1 MPSNRKPNFCTYQI
15 QQYFK
20 IRADHKEFSE
30 SSNCAKQLVN
40 NFLTYYERLS
50 VRDRQK
56 QIKRKNSCLMTAQT
70 YLSLF
75 KKKLA
80 QQDSSIP
87 PQFLKQLRL
96 NKEQHASIVKAKNE
110 KLHANAI
117 NLPSVNADLII
128 KDCRSCLATS
138 QDPYKKLIALACLTG
153 RRVSELLVTI
163 SFDPP
168 KNRHT
173 STHLKY
179 WSHVTGFLKQR
190 SKDPDRVISRELP
203 LFDSRT
209 NIVQALRFVRE
220 QLGTGSYTGQSWAP
234 TITVQEANRK
244 HAKPVSRSMRK
255 HCNVICNIHQFRKFY
270 ALACFH
276 YFNENH
282 CSLPRLASDYLG
294 HKSVSST
301 ILTYLNFRVENLGSL
316 QFNT

>member
-1 MPSNRKPNFCTYQI
+1 MPTSRRPNFCSHQI
-15 QQYFK
+15 DQYFK
-20 IRADHKEFSE
+20 VRSEHKQFSE
-30 SSNCAKQLVN
+30 STNCAQQLVS
-40 NFLTYYERLS
+40 NFLNYYERLA

-56 QIKRKNSCLMTAQT
+56 KIKRKNSHLMSAQT

-75 KKKLA
+75 KKSLA
-80 QQDSSIP
+80 QKDPTIP
-87 PQFLKQLRL
+87 PEFLKQLRL
-96 NKEQHASIVKAKNE
+96 SKEQHATIMKAKNE

-163 SFDPP
+163 SFDAP
-168 KNRHT
+168 KHNHS
-173 STHLKY
+173 STHDKY
-179 WSHVTGFLKQR
+179 WSHATGFLKQR
-190 SKDPDRVISRELP
+190 SKDTKRVVSREIP
-203 LFDSRT
+203 LLDTRQH
-209 NIVQALRFVRE
+209 IVQALQFVRE
-220 QLGTGSYTGQSWAP
+220 QLGAGSYNPQWVPAIS
-234 TITVQEANRK
+234 VQEANRK
-244 HAKPVSRSMRK
+244 HAKPVSRKMRK
-255 HCNVICNIHQFRKFY
+255 YCEVICNIHQFRKFY

-316 QFNT
+316 AFNE